1 MEKLKEFRYAFVYKD
16 EDLTKGK
23 ISAKFKRKAIT
34 TSTKTKDGL
43 LIDLIAYNSKNND
56 EYEINMLLN
65 LDKEELNNIS
75 NKFVNISDKECFID
89 FYKPNLNNVPTI
101 WLSRVDDLYSNPGNI
116 WVLKE
121 SEITYFFKMSV
132 PEENLFIWFYLEKD
146 MIANE

>member
-1 MEKLKEFRYAFVYKD
+1 MENLKEFRYAFVYKD

-23 ISAKFKRKAIT
+23 ISAKIKRKAIT
-34 TSTKTKDGL
+34 TSTKTKDGFF
-43 LIDLIAYNSKNND
+43 IDLIAYDKNND
-56 EYEINMLLN
+56 EYEIYMLLN

-101 WLSRVDDLYSNPGNI
+101 GLSRVDNLYSNPGNI

-121 SEITYFFKMSV
+121 SDNTYFFKMSV

-146 MIANE
+146 MIVNEQ

>member
-1 MEKLKEFRYAFVYKD
+1 MKNLKEFRYAFVYKN

-23 ISAKFKRKAIT
+23 ISAKFTKEKAI
-34 TSTKTKDGL
+34 KTIKNEKKGL
-43 LIDLIAYNSKNND
+43 IIDLIAYNNKNE
-56 EYEINMLLN
+56 EYEIYMLLN

-75 NKFVNISDKECFID
+75 NKFVSIFDKVCYID
-89 FYKPNLNNVPTI
+89 FYNPSLNNVPTI
-101 WLSRVDDLYSNPGNI
+101 CLSSVEELYSNPGNI

-121 SEITYFFKMSV
+121 SEDTYFFKISA

>member
-1 MEKLKEFRYAFVYKD
+1 MENLKEFRYAFVYKD

-43 LIDLIAYNSKNND
+43 LIDLIAYDKNND
-56 EYEINMLLN
+56 EYEIYMLFN
-65 LDKEELNNIS
+65 LDNKELDNIT
-75 NKFVNISDKECFID
+75 NKFVSIFDKVCFID
-89 FYKPNLNNVPTI
+89 FYRPKLDNSPDILLGNI
-101 WLSRVDDLYSNPGNI
+101 DDLYSNPGNI

-121 SEITYFFKMSV
+121 SENTYFFKMSV

>member
-1 MEKLKEFRYAFVYKD
+1 MKNLREFRYAFVYKD

-23 ISAKFKRKAIT
+23 ISAKFTKEKEIKKNI
-34 TSTKTKDGL
+34 KTKKGFV
-43 LIDLIAYNSKNND
+43 INLIAYNSKNE

-65 LDKEELNNIS
+65 LDKEELNNMP

-89 FYKPNLNNVPTI
+89 FYRPNINNVPTI
-101 WLSRVDDLYSNPGNI
+101 GLSRVDDLYSNPGNI

-121 SEITYFFKMSV
+121 SDNTYFFKISI

-146 MIANE
+146 MIVNE